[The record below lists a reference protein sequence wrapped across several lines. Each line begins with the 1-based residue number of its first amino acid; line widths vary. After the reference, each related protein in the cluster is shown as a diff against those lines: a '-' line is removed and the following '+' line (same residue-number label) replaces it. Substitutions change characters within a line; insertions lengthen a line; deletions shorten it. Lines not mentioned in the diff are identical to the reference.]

1 MPNTDISMFSQHY
14 KCCSQRTPTT
24 KTEKRLRMFD
34 YLAIFPLIA
43 GTYTPLCLVF
53 FHNSV
58 IGWSFLGVAWF
69 LAFCGMILTAQFGP
83 ERIPKWLSMTM
94 YITLG
99 WIGAFLSIW
108 LLPIIGIS
116 GLIVF
121 FLGGVA
127 FTVGGYV
134 YTTEQPNPIPGKFG
148 FHEIWHVAVILGAG
162 FHFSVM
168 YFFVLPWRGGGIDGV
183 STI

>member
-1 MPNTDISMFSQHY
+1 M
-14 KCCSQRTPTT
+14 
-24 KTEKRLRMFD
+24 EARLRMLD

-53 FHNSV
+53 FHTSV
-58 IGWSFLGVAWF
+58 IGWSFLGVAWS
-69 LAFCGMILTAQFGP
+69 LAIFGMILTAIFGP
-83 ERIPKWLSMTM
+83 ERIPKWLSTTM

-108 LLPIIGIS
+108 LLPTIGNS
-116 GLIVF
+116 GLMVF
-121 FLGGVA
+121 ILGGIA
-127 FTVGGYV
+127 YTAGGYV

-162 FHFSVM
+162 FHYAVM
-168 YFFVLPWRGGGIDGV
+168 YVYVLPWEGGGE
-183 STI
+183 